1 MPKYYDEDF
10 EQDWEPV
17 IICKKKETKT
27 EEEVKKG
34 IPLYRKIITARQKSN
49 LTQHK
54 FAQSL
59 NIKLSLIEKIES
71 GKEIPDKNLITKMN
85 KILSFKIPYE

>member
-17 IICKKKETKT
+17 IICKKKEKREEIKT
-27 EEEVKKG
+27 E

-59 NIKLSLIEKIES
+59 NMKLSLIEKIES
-71 GKEIPDKNLITKMN
+71 GKEIPDKSLITRMN

>member
-1 MPKYYDEDF
+1 
-10 EQDWEPV
+10 
-17 IICKKKETKT
+17 KKKENKQ
-27 EEEVKKG
+27 EEVKTE

-59 NIKLSLIEKIES
+59 NVKLSLIEKIES
-71 GKEIPDKNLITKMN
+71 GKEIPDKSLITKMN

>member
-17 IICKKKETKT
+17 IICKKKENKQ
-27 EEEVKKG
+27 EEVKTE

-59 NIKLSLIEKIES
+59 NVKLSLIEKIES
-71 GKEIPDKNLITKMN
+71 GKEIPDKSLITKMN

>member
-17 IICKKKETKT
+17 IICKKKEKQEEIKT
-27 EEEVKKG
+27 E

-59 NIKLSLIEKIES
+59 NMKLSLIEKIES
-71 GKEIPDKNLITKMN
+71 GKEIPDKSLITKMN

>member
-1 MPKYYDEDF
+1 MPKYYDEGF
-10 EQDWEPV
+10 EQDWDTV
-17 IICKKKETKT
+17 IICKKKENKQ
-27 EEEVKKG
+27 EEVKTE

-59 NIKLSLIEKIES
+59 NVKLSLIEKIES
-71 GKEIPDKNLITKMN
+71 GKEIPDKSLITKMN

>member
-17 IICKKKETKT
+17 IICKKKENKQ
-27 EEEVKKG
+27 EEVKTE

-59 NIKLSLIEKIES
+59 NMKLSLIEKIES
-71 GKEIPDKNLITKMN
+71 GKEIPDKSLITKMN

>member
-10 EQDWEPV
+10 EQDWDTV
-17 IICKKKETKT
+17 IICKKKENKQ
-27 EEEVKKG
+27 EEVKTE

-59 NIKLSLIEKIES
+59 NVKLSLIEKIES
-71 GKEIPDKNLITKMN
+71 GKDIPDKSLITKMN

>member
-17 IICKKKETKT
+17 IIRKEKKNQERDLQID
-27 EEEVKKG
+27 V
-34 IPLYRKIITARQKSN
+34 PLYRKIITARQKSN

-59 NIKLSLIEKIES
+59 NMKLSIIERIES
-71 GKEIPDKNLITKMN
+71 GKETPDKSLITKMN
-85 KILSFKIPYE
+85 KVLSFKIPYE

>member
-17 IICKKKETKT
+17 IICKKKENKQ
-27 EEEVKKG
+27 EEVKTE

-49 LTQHK
+49 FTQHK

-59 NIKLSLIEKIES
+59 NVKLSLIEKIES
-71 GKEIPDKNLITKMN
+71 GKDIPDKSLITKMN